1 MMGKLIAPIALS
13 MASLLRVNS
22 ADGRGFGLVGGGGG
36 YSRPLSV
43 VPGLY
48 ACVSCLTVPSD
59 FILRWP
65 GLGGLPGASEC
76 ADCGW
81 DELKNCALLF
91 LTFPAEGIVGA
102 AGVRTSFGL
111 LGRVADCT
119 LTPAGLNVL
128 VGSGDS
134 IRG

>member
-1 MMGKLIAPIALS
+1 MGKLIAPIALS
-13 MASLLRVNS
+13 MASLLRVSS
-22 ADGRGFGLVGGGGG
+22 ADGRGFGLVGGGW
-36 YSRPLSV
+36 YSRPLSA

-76 ADCGW
+76 ADWCGW
-81 DELKNCALLF
+81 DELKNCAILF

-102 AGVRTSFGL
+102 AGDGASFGL

-119 LTPAGLNVL
+119 LTPDGLNVL
-128 VGSGDS
+128 VISGDS
-134 IRG
+134 TRG